1 MKIQSRFWYA
11 LAGLLV
17 CIGIDVFFHQLI
29 LQRIAVL
36 LGLILVVGYFWAAFS
51 LRGILFIRKSRFSRF
66 ECGEVFEED
75 YEIRNDYFLPK
86 LWIQVED
93 GSDLPSKPAGRTIS
107 QIRAHTSH
115 YFQSLVI
122 LSKRGEFALGPTILH
137 SGDPFGFFHRSLS
150 MEPKSS
156 ILVLPLIFPLERDW
170 NPKGDLSGGKAH
182 REQKSLSSQNA
193 TAVREYQPGD
203 ALNKIHWKSSVRAQK
218 WMVKEF
224 EREPLANIWL
234 ILDCNASG
242 YFSYETK
249 EESDLLLPR
258 DIRHYQAQQI
268 LPRDNFEYAVSAAAS
283 LIEYFTSISRGVG
296 LLVSGEKLV
305 SIFPEKGN
313 RQRTVLFEALTYVKA
328 VPHAPLSTVIQ
339 SQSARINKGNAVI
352 IITSLLEEELLNSFG
367 MLHQKGVNIL
377 LVYVDPHSFSGI
389 SGGNPQVKSQTDPG
403 IPTLVIRY
411 GDDLGRELAEAI

>member
-1 MKIQSRFWYA
+1 
-11 LAGLLV
+11 
-17 CIGIDVFFHQLI
+17 
-29 LQRIAVL
+29 
-36 LGLILVVGYFWAAFS
+36 
-51 LRGILFIRKSRFSRF
+51 
-66 ECGEVFEED
+66 
-75 YEIRNDYFLPK
+75 
-86 LWIQVED
+86 
-93 GSDLPSKPAGRTIS
+93 
-107 QIRAHTSH
+107 
-115 YFQSLVI
+115 
-122 LSKRGEFALGPTILH
+122 
-137 SGDPFGFFHRSLS
+137 
-150 MEPKSS
+150 
-156 ILVLPLIFPLERDW
+156 
-170 NPKGDLSGGKAH
+170 
-182 REQKSLSSQNA
+182 
-193 TAVREYQPGD
+193 
-203 ALNKIHWKSSVRAQK
+203 
-218 WMVKEF
+218 VKEF

-313 RQRTVLFEALTYVKA
+313 RQRTVLLEALTFVKV

-352 IITSLLEEELLNSFG
+352 IITSLLEEELLNSLG
-367 MLHQKGVNIL
+367 MLHQKVVKIL
-377 LVYVDPHSFSGI
+377 LVFVDPHSFSGI
-389 SGGNPQVKSQTDPG
+389 SGGNPQVKSQTDPR

>member
-11 LAGLLV
+11 FAGCLV
-17 CIGIDVFFHQLI
+17 CIGIDAYFHQLI

-36 LGLILVVGYFWAAFS
+36 LGLILVVGYIWAAFS
-51 LRGILFIRKSRFSRF
+51 LKGIRFIRKSRFSRF

-75 YEIRNDYFLPK
+75 YEIRNNSFLPK

-107 QIRAHTSH
+107 QIRAHTSLF
-115 YFQSLVI
+115 FQSLVI

-137 SGDPFGFFHRSLS
+137 SGDPFGFFHQFQVV
-150 MEPKSS
+150 EPNSS

-182 REQKSLSSQNA
+182 REQKSPSSQSA

-203 ALNKIHWKSSVRAQK
+203 ALNKIHWKSSVRTQK

-224 EREPLANIWL
+224 EQEPLANIWL

-242 YFSYETK
+242 YFSFDTK
-249 EESDLLLPR
+249 EESDILFPH
-258 DIRHYQAQQI
+258 DVRHYQAQQI
-268 LPRDNFEYAVSAAAS
+268 LPRDNFEYAISAAAS

-296 LLVSGEKLV
+296 LLVSGENLI

-313 RQRTVLFEALTYVKA
+313 RQQTILFDALTYVKV
-328 VPHAPLSTVIQ
+328 VPQAPLSTVIQ

-352 IITSLLEEELLNSFG
+352 VITSLLEEELLNSLG

-377 LVYVDPHSFSGI
+377 LVYIDPHSFSEI
-389 SGGNPQVKSQTDPG
+389 PGGFPQGKTQTDLG
-403 IPTLVIRY
+403 IPTVVIRY
-411 GDDLGRELAEAI
+411 GDDLGRVLAEAI